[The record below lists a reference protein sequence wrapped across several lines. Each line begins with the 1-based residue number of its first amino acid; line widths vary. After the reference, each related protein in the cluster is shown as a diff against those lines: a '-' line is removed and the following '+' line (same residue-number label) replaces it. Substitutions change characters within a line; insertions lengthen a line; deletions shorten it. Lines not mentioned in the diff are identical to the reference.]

1 MDFITGFSKVLGKDC
16 IFVVVDRITKHY
28 RLFVDNTT
36 FTISQVDELLFKEVF
51 VNLL

>member
-1 MDFITGFSKVLGKDC
+1 MDFITGFPKVLGKDF

-28 RLFVDNTT
+28 ILFVATPT